1 MLNMDDKFLSLIFIL
16 FSLPLFSF
24 CLMYFMMILSVLH
37 VAAMYIILGDLNVKQ
52 IE

>member
-1 MLNMDDKFLSLIFIL
+1 MDDKFLSLIFIL

-24 CLMYFMMILSVLH
+24 CLMYYDDMMNLSVLY
-37 VAAMYIILGDLNVKQ
+37 VAAMYIILGDLNLKQ